1 MDVPRRQGHGTVK
14 RTTVTAYGPV
24 RMDSRT
30 FLGLEP
36 THNRFRWTLPVTM
49 GVCTGGG
56 FLFGGAGLAAAISAL
71 EGTTGRQCIWATAQ
85 YLSYAKPGSVLDIDV
100 ILAVEGHQI
109 TQARA
114 VGHVGN
120 REVLTVNAALGDRP
134 LEARG
139 QWITMPQVPGPE
151 DCPPRVWRH
160 QMTETINHRLDARLA
175 KGANWDEIEGNPG
188 DGQTLMWTRI
198 PEVLDRMDAAA
209 LAVLGDW
216 VPFGVGQALGAHA
229 GGNSLDNTLRV
240 ASLVSTEWALLD
252 IRVHALERGFGQG
265 LVHIWAQDGTLL
277 ATASQSCIARF
288 WDQTKENR

>member
-1 MDVPRRQGHGTVK
+1 
-14 RTTVTAYGPV
+14 
-24 RMDSRT
+24 MDSRS

-36 THNRFRWTLPVTM
+36 THNRFRWTLPVTA
-49 GVCTGGG
+49 GLSTGGG
-56 FLFGGAGLAAAISAL
+56 FLFGGCGLAAAISAM
-71 EGTTGRQCIWATAQ
+71 EGTTGRQCVWATAQ

-100 ILAVEGHQI
+100 VLAVEGHQI

-134 LEARG
+134 MEARG
-139 QWITMPQVPGPE
+139 QWIEMPQVPAPE
-151 DCPPRVWRH
+151 DCEVRIWRH
-160 QMTETINHRLDARLA
+160 NLAETINQRLDVRLA
-175 KGANWDEIEGNPG
+175 KGRNWDDIEGNPG

-209 LAVLGDW
+209 LAILGDW
-216 VPFGVGQALGAHA
+216 VPSGVGQALGAHA

-240 ASLVSTEWALLD
+240 ATLVPTEWALLD
-252 IRVHALERGFGQG
+252 IRVHALERGFGHG

-277 ATASQSCIARF
+277 ATASQGCIVRF
-288 WDQTKENR
+288 WDESKEKR